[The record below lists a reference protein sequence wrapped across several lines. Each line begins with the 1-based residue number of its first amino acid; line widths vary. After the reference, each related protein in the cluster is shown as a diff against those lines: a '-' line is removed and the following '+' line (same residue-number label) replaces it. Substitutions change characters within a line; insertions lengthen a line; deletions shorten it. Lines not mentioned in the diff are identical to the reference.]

1 MLISKMAIQI
11 NNDNGRAD
19 SFSLFQSI
27 KKIKSDKLPKI
38 FKVTEVYE
46 LHHNCTLHNEILA
59 HD

>member
-38 FKVTEVYE
+38 FKVTEA
-46 LHHNCTLHNEILA
+46 I
-59 HD
+59 